1 MGTGTSINLQPNHGI
16 KMKATFIILVLW
28 FFFSIFIGL
37 AAKASGRSF
46 WLWFLI
52 SICLDPIIG
61 YLLLQ
66 ASKGR

>member
-1 MGTGTSINLQPNHGI
+1 
-16 KMKATFIILVLW
+16 MKATFIILVLW
-28 FFFSIFIGL
+28 FFLSIFVAL
-37 AAKASGRSF
+37 SAKASGRSF

>member
-1 MGTGTSINLQPNHGI
+1 
-16 KMKATFIILVLW
+16 MKATFIILVLW

-37 AAKASGRSF
+37 TAKASGRSF

-52 SICLDPIIG
+52 SIGLDPIIG
-61 YLLLQ
+61 YLLLK